1 LDHLRHLKHPYHHL
15 QSSHNQGEMT
25 AAIMILTDAIKFQ
38 KLESRNDNPPQ
49 KNKKNKK
56 KKRKEKKADLDDE
69 SNMPY
74 KLNMLFY
81 YQTAPSFSE
90 VHIV

>member
-1 LDHLRHLKHPYHHL
+1 M
-15 QSSHNQGEMT
+15 QSNFKNWKAEMT
-25 AAIMILTDAIKFQ
+25 T
-38 KLESRNDNPPQ
+38 PPPKKKKQ
-49 KNKKNKK
+49 KN
-56 KKRKEKKADLDDE
+56 KRKEKKADLDDE

>member
-1 LDHLRHLKHPYHHL
+1 
-15 QSSHNQGEMT
+15 MT
-25 AAIMILTDAIKFQ
+25 PP
-38 KLESRNDNPPQ
+38 PPQ
-49 KNKKNKK
+49 KKK
-56 KKRKEKKADLDDE
+56 KQKNKRKEKKADLDDE

>member
-1 LDHLRHLKHPYHHL
+1 
-15 QSSHNQGEMT
+15 MT

-38 KLESRNDNPPQ
+38 KLESRNPPPP
-49 KNKKNKK
+49 KK
-56 KKRKEKKADLDDE
+56 KKKKADLDDE

-74 KLNMLFY
+74 KLIMLFY

>member
-1 LDHLRHLKHPYHHL
+1 
-15 QSSHNQGEMT
+15 MT
-25 AAIMILTDAIKFQ
+25 T
-38 KLESRNDNPPQ
+38 PPQ

>member
-38 KLESRNDNPPQ
+38 KLESRNDNPPPKKQ
-49 KNKKNKK
+49 KKQKKE
-56 KKRKEKKADLDDE
+56 KKRKE
-69 SNMPY
+69 S
-74 KLNMLFY
+74 
-81 YQTAPSFSE
+81 
-90 VHIV
+90 